1 MQARYAADV
10 PLIDGAPEAVQRLAD
25 VFPLGLASSA
35 NRPLIDLALARA
47 GIAELF
53 TVTVSS
59 EEAGRGK
66 PAPDVYIDAAR
77 RLNVEPKR
85 CAAIEDSATG
95 IKAAH
100 AAEWSLRFRTAR
112 THLLLQYSPSQTVC
126 SSRSRTLPP
135 RSSANWAGPRGHHPP
150 PRYERNPAGRTDGE
164 RFAPSR

>member
-1 MQARYAADV
+1 MRARYAADV

-59 EEAGRGK
+59 EEVGRGK

-85 CAAIEDSATG
+85 CAAIEDSANG

-100 AAEWSLRFRTAR
+100 AAGMRVVAV
-112 THLLLQYSPSQTVC
+112 PN
-126 SSRSRTLPP
+126 RSYPP
-135 RSSANWAGPRGHHPP
+135 PAAALAVADRVLESVKDLTPEVIGELGRAAGP
-150 PRYERNPAGRTDGE
+150 
-164 RFAPSR
+164 PSSSPL